1 MDIVT
6 ALTNL
11 GTGIAK
17 LFTSVLQELATIFFT
32 VSEAGAITMT
42 PLGYLALIGLVVA
55 IVYYL
60 FRWISGLIRG
70 RVGR

>member
-1 MDIVT
+1 MGIVD

-11 GTGIAK
+11 GTGIAR

-32 VSEAGAITMT
+32 VSESGAITMT
-42 PLGYLALIGLVVA
+42 PLGYLALIGLVIG
-55 IVYYL
+55 IVYFL
-60 FRWISGLIRG
+60 FRWVAGLIKG